1 MTAGMPLRARMR
13 AAWRREVLAL
23 CAVALLADV
32 IAGIVMPTFSLYAE
46 ELGASLV
53 LIGALT
59 TLSGLA
65 QLLSSFPIGVLSD
78 RVGRQR
84 VLLIGV
90 ASFVLAMLLF
100 ALAPSAWYLVP
111 GRLILGLA
119 MVATFWI
126 AAAYMGDIVAGAE
139 RGIAFGLLTTAMGIG
154 FTIGPLIGGQIAE
167 ASGTRASYLFAAAV
181 GVAGVAVVL
190 TLLPRS
196 RPASST
202 PQPSVAVAIRA
213 SLRLA
218 RDRNL
223 VAASIASL
231 LTGVGFSGA
240 IAAFFP
246 LYGDEI
252 GLSEATIGA
261 IFAVR
266 AAASAV
272 ARLPSG
278 LLVGAIGSRPVLL
291 GAVVLE
297 GVAILG
303 VGLTERTAALY
314 LLLAVE
320 GVAFG
325 AYLTS
330 GHAFVAEHSVAETR
344 GAAIGLY
351 STAGSLGGTLAPIGL
366 GLIGRALGL
375 PAVFVATAAL
385 FGVGLATLAWM
396 SVLTR
401 SAQRGVRS
409 GEMTIEGGEA

>member
-1 MTAGMPLRARMR
+1 MTAKLPLRDRLRTVM
-13 AAWRREVLAL
+13 RREVLAL

-53 LIGALT
+53 MIGALT

-65 QLLSSFPIGVLSD
+65 QLVSSFPIGVLSD

-84 VLLIGV
+84 VMLIGV
-90 ASFVLAMLLF
+90 ASFVLAMLTF

-126 AAAYMGDIVAGAE
+126 AAAYMGDVVAGPE

-167 ASGTRASYLFAAAV
+167 ASGTRASYFFAAVV
-181 GVAGVAVVL
+181 GVAAIAVVL
-190 TLLPRS
+190 TLLPRP
-196 RPASST
+196 RPASDEPRS
-202 PQPSVAVAIRA
+202 SVSVAIRA

-218 RDRNL
+218 RDQNL
-223 VAASIASL
+223 VAASLASL
-231 LTGVGFSGA
+231 LASVGFAGA

-266 AAASAV
+266 AAVSAV

-278 LLVGAIGSRPVLL
+278 LLVGRFGSRPILL
-291 GAVVLE
+291 GSVALE
-297 GVAILG
+297 GVALLG
-303 VGLTERTAALY
+303 VGLTEETSALY
-314 LLLAVE
+314 LLLALE

-330 GHAFVAEHSVAETR
+330 GHAFVAEHSVAATR

-366 GLIGRALGL
+366 GLIGKAFGL
-375 PAVFVATAAL
+375 PAVFVATAGL
-385 FGVGLATLAWM
+385 FGVGLATLAWI
-396 SVLTR
+396 SAVARPALTGPLTPQPPSPR
-401 SAQRGVRS
+401 S
-409 GEMTIEGGEA
+409 